1 MSSENNKNLL
11 MITDLTTENN
21 DLKIRFE
28 KLVLGQNNNDTLL
41 KKIQEL

>member
-28 KLVLGQNNNDTLL
+28 KLALGQNNNDTLL